1 MAVLVACRPDHG
13 PPRVKR
19 LPPKDQTPAL
29 RGGGTARS
37 PRIASYKIDARLD
50 GTRHAITASE
60 TLIWTNAGQS
70 AVDRLPIHL
79 YLNAFKNESSL
90 FMQQSRGEMRGAR
103 ASDTAWGWI
112 SVESV
117 QIAGA
122 DLVSQLEYPN
132 KPDETVAEI
141 PLQTPV
147 QPGQTIEVV
156 FKFSAQLPEVFARTG
171 YKGDF
176 NLVGQWF
183 PKIGVRVGPP
193 GEEHWECS
201 PLQSTTE
208 FFADF
213 GTYDVTLVVP
223 NTHVVAATGVL
234 VSAVETPGQT
244 RTYAYH
250 AEDVHDFVWMADPYM
265 EMIKG
270 EAKVEDGKVEVRVYA
285 RKEQAAFAK
294 RHLAAG
300 IGAIEQFSK
309 MFIPY
314 PWPIMTIVDP
324 PLEAALGAGG
334 MEYPTFVTTF
344 GDSALVR
351 PGVRLPEYTTVHE
364 VGHNWFQGILASN
377 EPEEAWL
384 DEGVNEW
391 ADSHVMDELYGA
403 RTSAIDWMGYQA
415 KISAL
420 RSALATDPADIPSPI
435 ASSAYTFVDGD
446 AYESATYAST
456 MRALLTLENYVGASK
471 FMAAMKVYA
480 KEFAFKHPT
489 GRDLFN
495 VLERELGQD
504 LDWFFGPVFHQVG
517 GMKLSVRS
525 ASCHEMHKLRG
536 VTGEGS
542 TRKTISETD
551 APDTGTYECDVVI
564 QNTGVIHMP
573 VDIELRFADGSSQ
586 RERWDDRN
594 GGHWQRFH
602 IERSSE
608 LTEVRI
614 DPDHKLEIADLT
626 ENAERIYGDPAA
638 SLRAGARVASW
649 AQILMQMVGP

>member
-1 MAVLVACRPDHG
+1 
-13 PPRVKR
+13 VKR

-50 GTRHAITASE
+50 GTRHAITATE

-90 FMQQSRGEMRGAR
+90 FMQQSRGEMRGSR

-112 SVESV
+112 SVESIQV
-117 QIAGA
+117 AGA
-122 DLVSQLEYPN
+122 DLVSQLEFPN

-141 PLQTPV
+141 PLQKPV
-147 QPGQTIEVV
+147 QPGETIEVY

-176 NLVGQWF
+176 NLVAQWF
-183 PKIGVRVGPP
+183 PKVGVRVGPP
-193 GEEHWECS
+193 GAEHWECA

-208 FFADF
+208 FLADF
-213 GTYDVTLVVP
+213 GTYDVTLTVP

-234 VSAVETPGQT
+234 VSAQETAGQT
-244 RTYAYH
+244 RTFAYH

-285 RKEQAAFAK
+285 RKEQATFAK
-294 RHLAAG
+294 RHLEAG
-300 IGAIEQFSK
+300 IGAIEKFSA
-309 MFIPY
+309 MFVPY
-314 PWPIMTIVDP
+314 PWPIMSIIDP
-324 PLEAALGAGG
+324 PMEAALGAGG
-334 MEYPTFVTTF
+334 MEYPMFVTTF

-351 PGVRLPEYTTVHE
+351 PGIRLPEYTTVHE

-391 ADSHVMDELYGA
+391 ADSHVMDELYGT
-403 RTSAIDWMGYQA
+403 RTSAIDWMGFQA

-435 ASSAYTFVDGD
+435 ASSAYTFVDSD
-446 AYESATYAST
+446 AYGSATYAST
-456 MRALLTLENYVGASK
+456 LRALLTLENYVGSSK
-471 FMAAMKVYA
+471 FLAAMKVYA
-480 KEFAFKHPT
+480 QEFAFKHPT
-489 GRDLFN
+489 GRDLFT

-504 LDWFFGPVFHQVG
+504 LDWFFGPVFQQVG

-525 ASCHEMHKLRG
+525 AGCRDLHKMRG
-536 VTGEGS
+536 VTGDGS
-542 TRKTISETD
+542 SRKTISETD

-573 VDIELRFADGSSQ
+573 VDIEMRFADGSSQ
-586 RERWDDRN
+586 RERWEDKN

-602 IERSSE
+602 IERSSP

-614 DPDHKLEIADLT
+614 DPDHKIEIADPT
-626 ENAERIYGDPAA
+626 EHAERIYGDTAA
-638 SLRAGARVASW
+638 SLRAGARIATW
-649 AQILMQMVGP
+649 AQMLMQMVGP

>member
-1 MAVLVACRPDHG
+1 MALLVACRPDHG

-50 GTRHAITASE
+50 GTRHAITAIE

-90 FMQQSRGEMRGAR
+90 FMQQSRGEMRGSR

-112 SVESV
+112 SVESIQV
-117 QIAGA
+117 AGA
-122 DLVSQLEYPN
+122 DLVSQLEFPN

-141 PLQTPV
+141 PLQKPV
-147 QPGQTIEVV
+147 QPGETIEVF

-176 NLVGQWF
+176 NLVAQWF
-183 PKIGVRVGPP
+183 PKVGVRVGPP
-193 GEEHWECS
+193 GAEHWECA

-213 GTYDVTLVVP
+213 GTYDVTLTVP

-234 VSAVETPGQT
+234 VSAQETAGQT
-244 RTYAYH
+244 RTFAYH

-294 RHLAAG
+294 RHLEAG
-300 IGAIEQFSK
+300 IGAIEKFSA
-309 MFIPY
+309 MFVPY
-314 PWPIMTIVDP
+314 PWPIMSIIDP

-351 PGVRLPEYTTVHE
+351 PGIRLPEYTTVHE
-364 VGHNWFQGILASN
+364 IGHNWFQGILASN

-391 ADSHVMDELYGA
+391 ADSHVMDELFGT
-403 RTSAIDWMGYQA
+403 RTSAIDWMGFQA

-420 RSALATDPADIPSPI
+420 RSALAADPADIPSPI
-435 ASSAYTFVDGD
+435 ASSAYTFVDSN
-446 AYESATYAST
+446 AYGSATYAST
-456 MRALLTLENYVGASK
+456 LRALLTVENYVGSSK

-489 GRDLFN
+489 GRDLFT

-504 LDWFFGPVFHQVG
+504 LSWFFGPVFQQVG

-525 ASCHEMHKLRG
+525 AGCRDLHKMRG
-536 VTGEGS
+536 VTGDGS

-564 QNTGVIHMP
+564 QNTGVIHIP
-573 VDIELRFADGSSQ
+573 VDIEMRFADGSSQ
-586 RERWDDRN
+586 RERWEDKS
-594 GGHWQRFH
+594 GGHWKRFH
-602 IERSSE
+602 IERSSQ

-614 DPDHKLEIADLT
+614 DPDHKIEIADPT
-626 ENAERIYGDPAA
+626 EHAERIYGDTAA
-638 SLRAGARVASW
+638 SMRAAARIATW
-649 AQILMQMVGP
+649 AQTLMQMVGP

>member
-1 MAVLVACRPDHG
+1 M
-13 PPRVKR
+13 
-19 LPPKDQTPAL
+19 
-29 RGGGTARS
+29 
-37 PRIASYKIDARLD
+37 
-50 GTRHAITASE
+50 
-60 TLIWTNAGQS
+60 N
-70 AVDRLPIHL
+70 
-79 YLNAFKNESSL
+79 
-90 FMQQSRGEMRGAR
+90 QSRGEMRGAR
-103 ASDTAWGWI
+103 ASDTGWGWI
-112 SVESV
+112 TVESIQV
-117 QIAGA
+117 GGV
-122 DLVSQLEYPN
+122 DLVSQLEFPN

-141 PLQTPV
+141 PLQKPV
-147 QPGQTIEVV
+147 QPGETIEVF
-156 FKFSAQLPEVFARTG
+156 FKFSAQLPEIFARTG

-176 NLVGQWF
+176 NLVAQWF
-183 PKIGVRVGPP
+183 PKVGVRTGPP
-193 GEEHWECS
+193 GAEHWECA

-213 GTYDVTLVVP
+213 GTYDVTLTVP

-234 VSAVETPGQT
+234 VSAQDTAGLT
-244 RTYAYH
+244 RTFAYH

-294 RHLAAG
+294 RHLEAG
-300 IGAIEQFSK
+300 IGAIEKFSA
-309 MFIPY
+309 MFLPY
-314 PWPIMTIVDP
+314 PWPIMSIIDP
-324 PLEAALGAGG
+324 PMEAALGAGG

-344 GDSALVR
+344 GDSALIR
-351 PGVRLPEYTTVHE
+351 PGIRIPEYTTVHE

-391 ADSHVMDELYGA
+391 ADSHVMDELYGT
-403 RTSAIDWMGYQA
+403 RTSAIDWMGFQA

-420 RSALATDPADIPSPI
+420 RSAFATDPADIPSPI
-435 ASSAYTFVDGD
+435 ASSAYTFVDSD
-446 AYESATYAST
+446 AYGSATYAST
-456 MRALLTLENYVGASK
+456 MRALLTLENYVGTSK

-489 GRDLFN
+489 GRDLFA
-495 VLERELGQD
+495 VLERELGQN
-504 LDWFFGPVFHQVG
+504 LDWFFAPVFQQVG

-525 ASCHEMHKLRG
+525 AGCRDLHKMRG
-536 VTGEGS
+536 VTGDGA

-564 QNTGVIHMP
+564 QNLGVIHMP
-573 VDIELRFADGSSQ
+573 VDIEMRFADGSSQ
-586 RERWDDRN
+586 REHWDDKN

-602 IERSSE
+602 IERSSP

-614 DPDHKLEIADLT
+614 DPDHKLELADPT
-626 ENAERIYGDPAA
+626 ENAERIYGDTAA
-638 SLRAGARVASW
+638 SLRAGARIATW
-649 AQILMQMVGP
+649 AQTLMQIVGP